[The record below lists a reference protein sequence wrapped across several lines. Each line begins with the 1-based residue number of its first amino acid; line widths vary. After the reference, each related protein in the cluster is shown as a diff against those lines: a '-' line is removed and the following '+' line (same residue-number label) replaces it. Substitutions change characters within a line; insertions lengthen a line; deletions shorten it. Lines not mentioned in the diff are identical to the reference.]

1 MKGTYLRNDRNKWVA
16 TAMINKKRI
25 YLGLFNNRE
34 DAKAAYDK
42 AINKL
47 KKDQVCQR
55 KQS

>member
-1 MKGTYLRNDRNKWVA
+1 MKGTYLRNDRSKWVA